1 MAPPQC
7 QVERHKDFMNEKQFE
22 WADFQV
28 RWEPMPWTEV
38 GQMNT
43 KVVARNKLTTSNAG
57 KLEPAATSQPT
68 EQQASDHMVEGKGRI
83 RGTLSS
89 AHGNRTTS
97 KWKRKL
103 GNRSKRKQI
112 NSTM

>member
-1 MAPPQC
+1 MRQ
-7 QVERHKDFMNEKQFE
+7 
-22 WADFQV
+22 
-28 RWEPMPWTEV
+28 EPTPWTEV
-38 GQMNT
+38 VQTKT
-43 KVVARNKLTTSNAG
+43 KVAARNKLTTSKNARQ
-57 KLEPAATSQPT
+57 LEHVATSQPT

-83 RGTLSS
+83 HGTLSS